1 MPASLHYG
9 LETDRRSGRRLP
21 TMRWTR
27 HSPRASVQLGWDRHM
42 PRPLG

>member
-1 MPASLHYG
+1 MPASLHLG
-9 LETDRRSGRRLP
+9 LETDRRTSRRKP

-27 HSPRASVQLGWDRHM
+27 HSPRPGVQLGWESHR